1 MKNILPLL
9 AALTLSAASAHTA
22 VSGVTPALNATVA
35 APKSVTLAFSEPVE
49 LRFSTFRV
57 MAVPAGV
64 TVAEAARR
72 ALAEKADSAALANVP
87 VKLSGA
93 AARLALTLKP
103 RLKSGQ
109 YVIAWKILSEDGHP
123 VTGSSSFRVR

>member
-22 VSGVTPALNATVA
+22 VSGVTPALNATVT
-35 APKSVTLAFSEPVE
+35 APKSVTLVFSEPVE

-103 RLKSGQ
+103 NLKSGQ
-109 YVIAWKILSEDGHP
+109 YVIAWKLLSEDGHP
-123 VTGSSSFRVR
+123 VSGQSTFRIK

>member
-1 MKNILPLL
+1 MKKILPLL

-22 VSGVTPALNATVA
+22 VSGVTPALNATVS

-72 ALAEKADSAALANVP
+72 ALAEKADSAALANQQ

-103 RLKSGQ
+103 TLKSGQ

-123 VTGSSSFRVR
+123 VTGSSTFRVR

>member
-9 AALTLSAASAHTA
+9 AALTLSTASAHTA
-22 VSGVTPALNATVA
+22 VSGVTPALNAVVT
-35 APKSVTLAFSEPVE
+35 APKTVTLAFSEPVE

-72 ALAEKADSAALANVP
+72 ALAEKAHSAALANQP

-103 RLKSGQ
+103 NLKSGS

-123 VTGSSSFRVR
+123 VTGSSTFRVR

>member
-9 AALTLSAASAHTA
+9 AALTLSVAAAHTA
-22 VSGVTPALNATVA
+22 VSGVTPALNATVT

-64 TVAEAARR
+64 TVAEDARR
-72 ALAEKADSAALANVP
+72 ALAEKPDSVMLANQP
-87 VKLSGA
+87 VRLSGA

-103 RLKSGQ
+103 RLKPGH

-123 VTGSSSFRVR
+123 VTGSSTFRVR

>member
-22 VSGVTPALNATVA
+22 VSGVTPALNATVT
-35 APKSVTLAFSEPVE
+35 APKTVTLAFSEPVE

-72 ALAEKADSAALANVP
+72 ALAEKADSAALANRP
-87 VKLSGA
+87 ASLSGA

-103 RLKSGQ
+103 NLKSGQ

-123 VTGSSSFRVR
+123 VTGQSTFRVK